1 MEKTPEQQGMIK
13 KASTAIMD
21 YLADNYEILE
31 QGIQKSSPA
40 NAVASF
46 LSGAIKQFGDK
57 VQVNDPVVWFG
68 IAEILLPSMMNI
80 VTKAGVQLTNEDK
93 AEMMKNTMIQ
103 LLELNPEVS
112 KEQLTQE
119 VQQSQG
125 QQQPQ
130 DQQQPQGLL
139 Q

>member
-1 MEKTPEQQGMIK
+1 MPCC
-13 KASTAIMD
+13 
-21 YLADNYEILE
+21 
-31 QGIQKSSPA
+31 
-40 NAVASF
+40 
-46 LSGAIKQFGDK
+46 SGAIKQFGDK